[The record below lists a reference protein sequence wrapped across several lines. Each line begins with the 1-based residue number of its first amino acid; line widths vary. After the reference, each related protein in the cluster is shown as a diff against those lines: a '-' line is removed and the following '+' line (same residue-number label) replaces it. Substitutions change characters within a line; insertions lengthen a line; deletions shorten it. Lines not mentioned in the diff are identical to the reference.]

1 MVRAKRSPSRIER
14 RKHGPGIRASPR
26 KEIVFPNI
34 RGAVGSGSGKHLGR
48 MTRITL
54 HVTTRQVER
63 LRALRIFF
71 RENQAFEKTGAG
83 EACLSLRLHWKDCHA
98 CPQTGQ
104 GWSTRHPSVLAPHC
118 APPAHVRTLRIAPR
132 YAFGGHFRGGLPLE
146 RADRWSF
153 ETGIKER
160 GRPRAGPFPDYDAGG
175 LYVSG

>member
-71 RENQAFEKTGAG
+71 RENQAFEKTGARRPAIAHLISAG
-83 EACLSLRLHWKDCHA
+83 TWLAGIDVQRSRASL
-98 CPQTGQ
+98 
-104 GWSTRHPSVLAPHC
+104 
-118 APPAHVRTLRIAPR
+118 I
-132 YAFGGHFRGGLPLE
+132 
-146 RADRWSF
+146 SF
-153 ETGIKER
+153 
-160 GRPRAGPFPDYDAGG
+160 
-175 LYVSG
+175 